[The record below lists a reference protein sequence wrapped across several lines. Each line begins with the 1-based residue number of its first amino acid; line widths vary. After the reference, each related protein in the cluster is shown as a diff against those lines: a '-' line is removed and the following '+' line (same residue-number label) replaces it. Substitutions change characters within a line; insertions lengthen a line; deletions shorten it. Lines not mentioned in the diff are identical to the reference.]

1 MIKIG
6 DKVYFDGKH
15 YTVVCM
21 DRAHH
26 GLALIDHNDY
36 IVNGRPVIMVPKT
49 VQLEPIATKTFELGD
64 KVISKLR
71 ENGAQPMIGTVVG
84 YELNNRLIVKS
95 DRGNDRVR
103 YSYSPSELAK
113 HTVTTI
119 SIPLSNLIEMH
130 NGQLKFN
137 LSSDDDT
144 LAELINILKNNLR

>member
-1 MIKIG
+1 MTKIG

-15 YTVVCM
+15 YVVVCM

-71 ENGAQPMIGTVVG
+71 ENGTQPMIGTVVG

-119 SIPLSNLIEMH
+119 SMPISKLIEMH
-130 NGQLKFN
+130 NGQLKFSFN
-137 LSSDDDT
+137 TDDKEFKDIMQ
-144 LAELINILKNNLR
+144 ELKKYR